1 MAAGLSAG
9 AMLGL
14 GAAFSALGLGSNLA
28 TSAVSN
34 KRAWKYTQ
42 RAMALQYEYQ
52 KRGLL
57 EGPKLNRKGLTDAGY
72 NPLLA
77 LGSAGSSIGNISSPN
92 VPDMTSD
99 MPDLASSAMDAI
111 NGYKEGKLLDTNINS
126 ANTELDIKKAQLEK
140 LQSENKTSPKNLLTN
155 PQARQD
161 FVQGLPKPIKNAV
174 NSALTVSNT
183 ENKVAK
189 VANVVQNSMPEHPK
203 LAQRLMANIYG
214 AYSATP
220 FGTMNNLYHIGK
232 ATYRYIKK
240 IHNTHSA
247 RSGFVQGGNN
257 NYQVDYLPDDL
268 GNSNLLK

>member
-1 MAAGLSAG
+1 MAQALTAGQ
-9 AMLGL
+9 MLGI
-14 GAAFSALGLGSNLA
+14 GSAFAGLGLGSNLV
-28 TSAVSN
+28 TSALSN
-34 KRAWKYTQ
+34 RRAWKYTK

-57 EGPKLNRKGLTDAGY
+57 EGPSLNRKGLTDAGY

-77 LGSAGSSIGNISSPN
+77 LGSAGGSIGNVSSPS
-92 VPDMTSD
+92 VPDMSAD
-99 MPDLASSAMDAI
+99 MPDLASSAVNAI
-111 NGYKEGKLLDTNINS
+111 NGYKEGQLLDTNINS

-140 LQSENKTSPKNLLTN
+140 LQAENKTSPKNLLTN
-155 PQARQD
+155 PKARQE
-161 FVQGLPKPIKNAV
+161 FIQGLPKPIKNAV
-174 NSALTVSNT
+174 NSALSVSNT

-189 VANVVQNSMPEHPK
+189 VASVVKSAMPEHPQ
-203 LAQRLMANIYG
+203 LANRLMSNIYG

-220 FGTMNNLYHIGK
+220 FGAMNNLYHIGK

-247 RSGFVQGGNN
+247 KSGYVTSGNN
-257 NYQVDYLPDDL
+257 KYNVEFLPDDL